1 MKTFIATLA
10 ILLSTVM
17 VAATEKTLNIIV
29 GYPPA
34 AAFHTYGL
42 VLSKHIT
49 KHLPADYKVTL
60 RNMPGASG
68 LVATNWIYNVAD
80 KDSLSIALVNGT
92 VIGLDTLG
100 FQNANYDAS
109 KLNYIGSMVREVA
122 VCHVWHK
129 SNIKNIS
136 DARQF
141 EVILGEAANGSK
153 VVQAYNEIL
162 KTKFKVVSGYPGSA
176 ATFLAIEREEIQ
188 GRCGISWTGI
198 KTAKPDWIKD
208 KKLNFI
214 MQLGSQRHPDLK
226 DVPTVMELAETQEQ
240 KDLIEILGLS
250 SDAGRVL
257 IASPL
262 MPKSTVE
269 MLRKAVDTTLKD
281 SEFLVDAEKMK
292 MEINP
297 VTVAELESY
306 VKKMRNASKET
317 LQRAV
322 DILK

>member
-1 MKTFIATLA
+1 
-10 ILLSTVM
+10 
-17 VAATEKTLNIIV
+17 
-29 GYPPA
+29 
-34 AAFHTYGL
+34 
-42 VLSKHIT
+42 
-49 KHLPADYKVTL
+49 
-60 RNMPGASG
+60 
-68 LVATNWIYNVAD
+68 
-80 KDSLSIALVNGT
+80 
-92 VIGLDTLG
+92 
-100 FQNANYDAS
+100 
-109 KLNYIGSMVREVA
+109 
-122 VCHVWHK
+122 
-129 SNIKNIS
+129 
-136 DARQF
+136 
-141 EVILGEAANGSK
+141 
-153 VVQAYNEIL
+153 
-162 KTKFKVVSGYPGSA
+162 
-176 ATFLAIEREEIQ
+176 
-188 GRCGISWTGI
+188 
-198 KTAKPDWIKD
+198 
-208 KKLNFI
+208 

-226 DVPTVMELAETQEQ
+226 DVPTVMELVETQEK

-269 MLRKAVDTTLKD
+269 MLREAVDTTLKD

>member
-10 ILLSTVM
+10 ILLSTAM
-17 VAATEKTLNIIV
+17 GAATEKTLNIIV

-49 KHLPADYKVTL
+49 KHLPADYNVTL

-226 DVPTVMELAETQEQ
+226 DVPTVMELVETQEQ

-292 MEINP
+292 MEINT

>member
-176 ATFLAIEREEIQ
+176 ETFLAIEREEIQ

-269 MLRKAVDTTLKD
+269 MQ
-281 SEFLVDAEKMK
+281 

>member
-1 MKTFIATLA
+1 MKIFLATLFMV
-10 ILLSTVM
+10 ISTV
-17 VAATEKTLNIIV
+17 VASATEKTLNIIV

-42 VLSKHIT
+42 VLSRHIT

-68 LVATNWIYNVAD
+68 VVAINWVYNVAD
-80 KDSLSIALVNGT
+80 PNSLTIALVNGT

-100 FQNANYDAS
+100 FKGANYDAS
-109 KLNYIGSMVREVA
+109 KLNYIGSMVKEVA

-129 SNIKNIS
+129 SNVKNIS
-136 DARQF
+136 DARQY

-153 VVQAYNEIL
+153 LVQAYNEIL
-162 KTKFKVVSGYPGSA
+162 KTKFKVVTGYPGSA
-176 ATFLAIEREEIQ
+176 ETFLAIEREEIQ

-198 KTAKPDWIKD
+198 KTAKPEWIKD

-214 MQLGSQRHPDLK
+214 LQLGSKRHLDLK
-226 DVPTVMELAETQEQ
+226 DIPTAMELAETQDQ
-240 KDLIEILGLS
+240 KDLMEILGLTW
-250 SDAGRVL
+250 DTGRVL

-269 MLRKAVDTTLKD
+269 MLRKAFDATLKD
-281 SEFLVDAEKMK
+281 SEFLLDAEKMK

-297 VTVAELESY
+297 VAANEIESN
-306 VKKMRNASKET
+306 VRKMRNASKET

>member
-10 ILLSTVM
+10 ILLSTAM